1 MFSTA
6 LYEKCKWLPVLWSWN
21 VVCFKLK
28 PVLNR
33 NRIVACLDSE
43 DEMLPVFDR
52 KVDLLTALK
61 EMVNDR

>member
-1 MFSTA
+1 
-6 LYEKCKWLPVLWSWN
+6 
-21 VVCFKLK
+21 LK

-61 EMVNDR
+61 EMLNDR